1 MRICIMDDLEG
12 VALGSA
18 DWSVLEGVDELL
30 ALDRHFHDEVELAG
44 ILERFDVIVVQR
56 ERTRI
61 GRSLL
66 ERLPSL
72 RLLVTTGPF
81 NAAIDLAACADLG
94 ITVSATSMGGG
105 AVVELAWALI
115 LGALRDVPARD
126 LSMRSGEWAPVPGR
140 SLPGLRLGLLGLGNT
155 GTRMARIAAAFD
167 MEVVAWSENL
177 TAEVARERGATL
189 VSRRELFA
197 TSDVISVHLV
207 LSARTRGLV
216 VDDDLRAMKPDA
228 WLVNTSRGPIVDE
241 DALIRACRDGVIAGA
256 ALDVFDQEPLP
267 PDHALRRLP
276 NTVLTPH
283 VGYVTTETFRVWF
296 GEVVEDIAA
305 FVAGSPVR
313 VLSA

>member
-1 MRICIMDDLEG
+1 M
-12 VALGSA
+12 
-18 DWSVLEGVDELL
+18 
-30 ALDRHFHDEVELAG
+30 
-44 ILERFDVIVVQR
+44 
-56 ERTRI
+56 
-61 GRSLL
+61 
-66 ERLPSL
+66 
-72 RLLVTTGPF
+72 
-81 NAAIDLAACADLG
+81 
-94 ITVSATSMGGG
+94 
-105 AVVELAWALI
+105 
-115 LGALRDVPARD
+115 
-126 LSMRSGEWAPVPGR
+126 
-140 SLPGLRLGLLGLGNT
+140 
-155 GTRMARIAAAFD
+155 
-167 MEVVAWSENL
+167 
-177 TAEVARERGATL
+177 
-189 VSRRELFA
+189 SRRELFA

-305 FVAGSPVR
+305 FAAGSPVR

>member
-1 MRICIMDDLEG
+1 
-12 VALGSA
+12 
-18 DWSVLEGVDELL
+18 
-30 ALDRHFHDEVELAG
+30 
-44 ILERFDVIVVQR
+44 
-56 ERTRI
+56 
-61 GRSLL
+61 
-66 ERLPSL
+66 
-72 RLLVTTGPF
+72 
-81 NAAIDLAACADLG
+81 
-94 ITVSATSMGGG
+94 
-105 AVVELAWALI
+105 
-115 LGALRDVPARD
+115 
-126 LSMRSGEWAPVPGR
+126 
-140 SLPGLRLGLLGLGNT
+140 
-155 GTRMARIAAAFD
+155 
-167 MEVVAWSENL
+167 
-177 TAEVARERGATL
+177 
-189 VSRRELFA
+189 
-197 TSDVISVHLV
+197 VHLV

-305 FVAGSPVR
+305 FAAGSPVR